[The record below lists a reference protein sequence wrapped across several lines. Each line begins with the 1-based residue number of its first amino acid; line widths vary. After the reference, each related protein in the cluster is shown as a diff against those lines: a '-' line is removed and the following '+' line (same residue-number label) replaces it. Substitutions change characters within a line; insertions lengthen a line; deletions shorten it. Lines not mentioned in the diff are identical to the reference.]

1 MVLLYYMID
10 IKDSTQSTPSGTLF
24 GKKVLIIEDD
34 VFLGGILLR
43 HMIDEK
49 IDAKLFTTGEN
60 AIENIKKDIPSILIL
75 DILLPGLNGLDIL
88 EAMRKDELLMSV
100 PVIVVSNTDQAKDL
114 ERAKN
119 AGAIFMLKALATSEN
134 IVDKIK
140 EVLKVK

>member
-1 MVLLYYMID
+1 MIELYYMID
-10 IKDSTQSTPSGTLF
+10 IKDSAQSTPSSTLF

-49 IDAKLFTTGEN
+49 IDVKLITTGEN

-75 DILLPGLNGLDIL
+75 DILLPGMNGLDIL
-88 EAMRKDELLMSV
+88 EAMRKDELLV
-100 PVIVVSNTDQAKDL
+100 NIPVIVVSNTDQANDL
-114 ERAKN
+114 ERAKK

-140 EVLKVK
+140 EVLNVK

>member
-1 MVLLYYMID
+1 MTDVNNSSI
-10 IKDSTQSTPSGTLF
+10 STLAGQ
-24 GKKVLIIEDD
+24 KVLIIEDD

-49 IDAKLFTTGEN
+49 INAKLFTTGEN

-88 EAMRKDELLMSV
+88 EAMRKDELLV
-100 PVIVVSNTDQAKDL
+100 NLPVIIVSNTDQPKDL

-140 EVLKVK
+140 EVLLKN

>member
-10 IKDSTQSTPSGTLF
+10 NNDSVQSTPSSTLF

-49 IDAKLFTTGEN
+49 IDAKLFITGEN
-60 AIENIKKDIPSILIL
+60 ALENIKKDIPSILIL
-75 DILLPGLNGLDIL
+75 DILLPGMNGLDIL
-88 EAMRKDELLMSV
+88 EAMRKDELLLNI
-100 PVIVVSNTDQAKDL
+100 PVIIVSNTDQAKDL

-140 EVLKVK
+140 EVLQVK